1 MDKNILAET
10 AIKMMMRP
18 KGILAMDESSPT
30 IAKRLASISVD
41 NNEDNRRRYRELI
54 VTAPNL
60 SDYISGA
67 ILFEETFDQKMSDG
81 TLFRDYLES
90 IGILPGIKVDKG
102 AKDLSCHPNEK
113 ITEGLDGLRD
123 RLAAYYENGAKFCKW
138 RAVITIANDI
148 PSDAC
153 IESNMNALARYA
165 SLCQENNLV
174 PIVEPEV
181 LINGTHSIDEC
192 DKVTRKSLSSLFSH
206 LKMFNV
212 YLPGTVLK
220 PSMVISGQENDSR
233 ASHEEVASKTIACLK
248 DSVPNDTAG
257 IAFLSGGQT
266 DLEAESHLNIMN
278 QASDL
283 PWRVTFSYARAIQAA
298 ALAAWKGK
306 DENLESSQ
314 SILVERAQ
322 RCSNSSVGKL

>member
-10 AIKMMMRP
+10 ASKMMMRP

-81 TLFRDYLES
+81 TLFRDYLAS

-102 AKDLSCHPNEK
+102 AKDLSCHPDEK

-123 RLAAYYENGAKFCKW
+123 RLAAYYKNGAKFCKW
-138 RAVITIANDI
+138 RAVITIGNNI

-181 LINGTHSIDEC
+181 LINGTHSIDDC
-192 DKVTRKSLSSLFSH
+192 DKVTRKSISTLFSH
-206 LKMFNV
+206 LKMFDI

-233 ASHEEVASKTIACLK
+233 APHEEVASKTIACLK
-248 DSVPNDTAG
+248 EFVPNDTAG

>member
-1 MDKNILAET
+1 MDRNILVET
-10 AIKMMMRP
+10 ANKMMMRP

-30 IAKRLASISVD
+30 IAKRLASINVD

-113 ITEGLDGLRD
+113 ITEGLDGLRE

-138 RAVITIANDI
+138 RAVITIANNI

-181 LINGTHSIDEC
+181 LINGTHSIDDC

-233 ASHEEVASKTIACLK
+233 ASYEEVASKTIACLK
-248 DSVPNDTAG
+248 EFVPNDTAG

-278 QASDL
+278 QSSDL

-298 ALAAWKGK
+298 ALAAWQGK

-314 SILVERAQ
+314 SILIERAQ